1 MADRKYNPALNT
13 VKIILLSL
21 LLVAGCS
28 LRPSLLQEGGN
39 RRLIRELNTV
49 IREAG
54 LDSNL
59 GIKVVAL
66 ESGETIYSHNA
77 KSRFNPASNNKL
89 YTSLA
94 ALKLLTPQFR
104 FETSIWADSLEW
116 LKGQLSHFTLK
127 GGGDPDFSLPEL
139 QELVRKV
146 ALKIDGI
153 DTLFVDPFIFDT
165 IPQGNGWM
173 WDEGDG
179 WYAAS
184 VSGLNLNDN
193 CVQLNLRP
201 GTTGKPPL
209 LNLYPPTAYV
219 TVNNEALTLA
229 DTTGHP
235 RLTVARRWETHSNII
250 DIKGALLPT
259 SPELT
264 RIRNIE
270 DPALYTGTVFKELLE
285 AADVKVAGPVLK
297 GAVPPSDVKVL
308 AHLSPFL
315 TESNLNL
322 MKTSDNLTAE
332 VFVKTI
338 GHVTTGQTG
347 SWTNGLAAMKT
358 FLADSVGIDTTT
370 LSLADGS
377 GVSRYNYS
385 SPDHLVQLLAYAY
398 RDYSINAEFL
408 AALPT
413 GGWDGTLRKRLRDRE
428 VNRRIRA
435 KTGTLSGVSCLS
447 GYIFTKYQGP
457 LAFSILMNGY
467 VGDAKPYQSLQDK
480 ICTVLVN
487 FQ

>member
-1 MADRKYNPALNT
+1 MTN
-13 VKIILLSL
+13 VKHPFSSNAVKVLLLSL
-21 LLVAGCS
+21 LIVAGCT
-28 LRPSLLQEGGN
+28 LHPSLLQEGGN

-49 IREAG
+49 IRESG

-59 GIKVVAL
+59 GIKVVTL
-66 ESGETIYSHNA
+66 KSGETIYSHNA
-77 KSRFNPASNNKL
+77 RSRFNPASNNKL

-104 FETSIWADSLEW
+104 FETALWADSLEW
-116 LKGQLSHFTLK
+116 LKGQLSHLTLK
-127 GGGDPDFSLPEL
+127 GSGDPDFSLPDL
-139 QELVRKV
+139 RELVRRT
-146 ALKIDGI
+146 ALEIKGV

-193 CVQLNLRP
+193 CVEISLRP
-201 GTTGKPPL
+201 GAAGSHPL
-209 LNLYPPTAYV
+209 LNLYPHTGYV
-219 TVNNEALTLA
+219 TINNEAFTLT
-229 DTTGHP
+229 DTTGYP

-250 DIKGALLPT
+250 DIKGALLTT
-259 SPELT
+259 SPEVT

-270 DPALYTGTVFKELLE
+270 DPARYAGIVFKELLE
-285 AADVKVAGPVLK
+285 QAGVKVGGPVLK
-297 GAVPPSDVKVL
+297 GPVPPTDVKVL
-308 AHLSPFL
+308 EHLSPFL

-332 VFVKTI
+332 VFVKMI
-338 GHVTTGQTG
+338 GHIATSQTG
-347 SWTNGLAAMKT
+347 SWPAGLTVVKT
-358 FLADSVGIDTTT
+358 FLADSVGIDTTS
-370 LSLADGS
+370 LFLADGS

-385 SPDHLVQLLAYAY
+385 SPDHLVQLLTYAY

-413 GGWDGTLRKRLRDRE
+413 GGWDGTLRKRLRNQD

-447 GYIFTKYQGP
+447 GYIFSKYQGP

-467 VGDAKPYQSLQDK
+467 VGEAKPYQQLQDQ